1 MIEKGRHDS
10 LQIRRCHRY
19 RRHVTRRS
27 SNTRIRV
34 FVEQVAKDRRVH
46 VRVQEN
52 VASSDDAEYLEKRF
66 FDVKY

>member
-34 FVEQVAKDRRVH
+34 FVEQVAKGR
-46 VRVQEN
+46 RVQEN